1 MLVVL
6 YGQVAVDTVYISS
19 EVLVAGFGEAEKEIT
34 EFETVCIAT
43 FGACVVA
50 VESFF

>member
-19 EVLVAGFGEAEKEIT
+19 EVLVAGFGEAEKEVT
-34 EFETVCIAT
+34 EFETIYIAT
-43 FGACVVA
+43 FAECELT
-50 VESFF
+50 VESFI

>member
-19 EVLVAGFGEAEKEIT
+19 EVLVADFGEAKKEVT
-34 EFETVCIAT
+34 EFETICIAT
-43 FGACVVA
+43 FAECELT
-50 VESFF
+50 VESFI